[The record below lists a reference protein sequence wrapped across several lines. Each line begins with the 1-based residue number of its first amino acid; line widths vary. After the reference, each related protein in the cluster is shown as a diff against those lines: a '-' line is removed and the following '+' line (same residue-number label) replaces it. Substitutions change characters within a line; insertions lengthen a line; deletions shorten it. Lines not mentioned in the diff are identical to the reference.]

1 MTANTYAAQAVSK
14 AILCLSLLLLL
25 AMPLK
30 ILAAARSPNI
40 VIILVDDAALMDFAP
55 FGGEAHMPNIQTLA
69 DRGVRFSQYRT
80 SPLCAPSR
88 AMLLTGVDNHLTGV
102 ATIPEIIPTAHRNKP
117 GYALALEPGVK
128 TVAEYL
134 REAGYR
140 TYMAGKWHMGRRLED
155 LPISHGFDRSFALD
169 ASGADNWEQK
179 PYMAYYST
187 APWYED
193 DHPATLPED
202 FYSSDFIVDK
212 MIEYIASSDKSAT
225 EKDEPFFAYLA
236 FQAIH
241 IPIQAPR
248 EFTEH
253 YAGVYDQGWQVLRE
267 QRWRKAQTLGLIR
280 PNAPLAPMP
289 ANIRDWHS
297 LSEQQRQYYA
307 KAMSVNAGMLEAMDH
322 HIGRF
327 MQYLASTDQLDN
339 TLFVVTSDNGPEFND
354 VASIPGVGLWRAISG
369 YHSDIENMGEKRSL
383 VSIGP
388 EWASAAAAPNSL
400 FKFYSSDGGIRVPLI
415 ISGPGIPQ
423 GTLQNSLAMVTD
435 ITPTLLDYLKLP
447 FSMSDEQVAITGR
460 SLMPV
465 LHGRKPYTYGP
476 QDAVGLEV
484 SGNAALIKGRYKLS
498 RNLPPYGDSQWRLY
512 NLDQDPGE
520 TEDLS
525 ESEPVIF
532 NELSADYARYA
543 TTYGVQAMPDGYD
556 SVRQITLNTYKKL
569 VKAYQ
574 SYIMGLALLAIIFLG
589 WRILSGKRRRSAAP

>member
-1 MTANTYAAQAVSK
+1 MIK
-14 AILCLSLLLLL
+14 AILCLLLLLLL
-25 AMPLK
+25 ATPLK
-30 ILAAARSPNI
+30 ILAASRSPNI
-40 VIILVDDAALMDFAP
+40 VVILVDDAALMDFAP
-55 FGGEAHMPNIQTLA
+55 FGGEAHMPNIQALA
-69 DRGVRFSQYRT
+69 ERGVRFSQYRT

-102 ATIPEIIPTAHRNKP
+102 ATIPEIIPTAHRDSP
-117 GYALALEPGVK
+117 GYSLALEPGVK

-140 TYMAGKWHMGRRLED
+140 TYMTGKWHMGRRIED

-179 PYMAYYST
+179 PYMAYYRT

-193 DHPATLPED
+193 DRPATLPED
-202 FYSSDFIVDK
+202 FYSSTFIVDK
-212 MIEYIASSDKSAT
+212 MIEYIASGADTAS
-225 EKDEPFFAYLA
+225 EKDKPFFAYLA

-267 QRWRKAQTLGLIR
+267 RRWEKAQTLGLIR
-280 PNAPLAPMP
+280 QNAPLAPMP
-289 ANIRDWHS
+289 EGLRDWHS
-297 LSEQQRQYYA
+297 LTEQERQYYA

-327 MQYLASTDQLDN
+327 MQWLASTEQLNN

-354 VASIPGVGLWRAISG
+354 VASIPGIGLWRAISG
-369 YHSDIENMGEKRSL
+369 YNSDIETLGEKRSL
-383 VSIGP
+383 ASIGP
-388 EWASAAAAPNSL
+388 EWASAAASPNNL

-447 FSMSDEQVAITGR
+447 SGINDEQVAITGR

-465 LHGRKPYTYGP
+465 INGHQGQTYGP
-476 QDAVGLEV
+476 KDPVGLEV
-484 SGNAALIKGRYKLS
+484 SGNAALFKGRYKLS
-498 RNLPPYGDSQWRLY
+498 RNLPPYGDSRWRLHDI
-512 NLDQDPGE
+512 DQDPGE
-520 TEDLS
+520 TKDLS
-525 ESEPVIF
+525 ATEPTIF
-532 NELSADYARYA
+532 NELRDDYTRYA
-543 TTYGVQAMPDGYD
+543 ARYGVQEMPAGYD
-556 SVRQITLNTYKKL
+556 AVHQIELNTYQKL
-569 VKAYQ
+569 LKAYAG
-574 SYIMGLALLAIIFLG
+574 YIIGFAVLTLLFVGWIISSRNL
-589 WRILSGKRRRSAAP
+589 RRRPLN